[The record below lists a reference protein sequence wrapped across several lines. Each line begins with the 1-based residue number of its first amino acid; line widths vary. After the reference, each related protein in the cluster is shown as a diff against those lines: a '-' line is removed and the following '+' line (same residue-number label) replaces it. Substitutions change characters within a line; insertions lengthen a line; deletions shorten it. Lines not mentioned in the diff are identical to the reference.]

1 MILTGT
7 VRLGRDAELKY
18 LPSGDAVI
26 TLSLAYNYGKKDDSG
41 NRPTTW
47 IRASLF
53 GKRAES
59 LAQHLVKGTQLWV
72 VLNEVRL
79 SEFQKKEGG
88 SGAAIEARIE
98 QLDFIGS
105 REQSS
110 APAPQR
116 QAPPP
121 QRQPAQ
127 SIEDM
132 DSDIPF

>member
-1 MILTGT
+1 MILTGP